1 MLNDRFHL
9 TLIGEAVR
17 ELDINVAKMINV
29 YEGYLF
35 GKKNNH
41 KTIQV
46 SFNIDPTD
54 AWHVATKVEPSLWEF
69 GYGEYRVSSFDISL
83 FVILSL
89 QFTLSDVRIGDRVQV
104 GKSTAANTLNSVKY
118 YAIETTTTTLHSS

>member
-1 MLNDRFHL
+1 MLKDRFHL

-35 GKKNNH
+35 GKKNNQ

-46 SFNIDPTD
+46 SFNIDLND

-69 GYGEYRVSSFDISL
+69 GYGEYRVRFICMSSIALISL
-83 FVILSL
+83 
-89 QFTLSDVRIGDRVQV
+89 
-104 GKSTAANTLNSVKY
+104 
-118 YAIETTTTTLHSS
+118 